1 MCVPASEVTIAE
13 AVKAAGY
20 HTLHIGKWHLGEAPK
35 LQPQAQGF
43 DESLAILAGAA
54 MFLPEGD
61 PDGVDAKLPW
71 DPIDRFIWANLRHAV
86 TFNGGQRF
94 HPKGHMTD
102 YFADEA
108 IEAIEAR
115 SEERRVG
122 KECVR
127 TCRSG

>member
-1 MCVPASEVTIAE
+1 
-13 AVKAAGY
+13 
-20 HTLHIGKWHLGEAPK
+20 
-35 LQPQAQGF
+35 
-43 DESLAILAGAA
+43 
-54 MFLPEGD
+54 MFRPEGD

-108 IEAIEAR
+108 IAR
-115 SEERRVG
+115 SEEHTSELQSLMCTSYAAFCLKKNSSQTSYYACSSTSKACSTRQLESLSTSVN
-122 KECVR
+122 
-127 TCRSG
+127 S